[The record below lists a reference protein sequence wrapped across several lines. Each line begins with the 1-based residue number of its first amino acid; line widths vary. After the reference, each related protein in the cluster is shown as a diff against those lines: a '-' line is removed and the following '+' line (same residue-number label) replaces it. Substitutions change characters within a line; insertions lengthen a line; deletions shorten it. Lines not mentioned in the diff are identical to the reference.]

1 MSIYF
6 SAVERFLYTRALL
19 PTRIETTFKE
29 QKQTR
34 LGLLALVEPGVDRL
48 KIKVESKRYIGSN
61 WVSNNK
67 IKKLIILTDFYTY
80 NRTKKL

>member
-29 QKQTR
+29 QKTR

-48 KIKVESKRYIGSN
+48 KIRVESKRYIGSY